1 MSAKPLQL
9 PLPLLRPVPQ
19 RAAGTAPC
27 APLSRRSALGWAAAG
42 LVMTVHPASH
52 AFFFSKPEWPAVKQ
66 SMRERYPAVPQLS
79 TTQLRA
85 WQADTTR
92 VQALLLDARASAEY
106 QVSHLNGALLTPDFK
121 AAVQALKDRPK
132 DTPIVV
138 YCAVGVRSTALAD
151 QLRRAGWSQ
160 VSNLEGSIF
169 EWANLGYPVVRG
181 DVEVNTVHPYDKN
194 WGTLLERKRWAE

>member
-1 MSAKPLQL
+1 MNPNPFIK
-9 PLPLLRPVPQ
+9 R
-19 RAAGTAPC
+19 TAEP
-27 APLSRRSALGWAAAG
+27 PPFSRRNALRWAAAA
-42 LVMTVHPASH
+42 LPAIAHPVSYG
-52 AFFFSKPEWPAVKQ
+52 FFFSTPKWPAIKQ

-106 QVSHLNGALLTPDFK
+106 QVSHLNGALLTPDLK

-181 DVEVNTVHPYDKN
+181 EAQVNTVHPYDSH